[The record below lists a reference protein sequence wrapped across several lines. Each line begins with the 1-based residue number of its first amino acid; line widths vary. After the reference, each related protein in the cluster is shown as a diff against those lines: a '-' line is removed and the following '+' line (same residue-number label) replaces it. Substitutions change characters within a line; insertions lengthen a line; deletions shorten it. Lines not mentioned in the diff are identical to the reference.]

1 MRASTVPAAVAS
13 PTTRRR
19 NESTGTTATVPQH
32 VAVIMDGNRR
42 WASSKGLPSAAG
54 HRAGAQALRHAVES
68 CAKNGVAALT
78 VFAFSSENWR
88 RDPNEVRALLSM
100 MASTLR
106 KEAPRL
112 RREGVRLHVVG
123 SSHRLP
129 VRLREALQE
138 AQRETRENDR
148 LLLTVALDYG
158 GRQEITAAARAA
170 AEMVQ
175 RGDILP
181 SDIDEALLD
190 ALVCARAAPEG
201 AQYPPLDLLVR
212 TSGEQRISNFMLWH
226 MAYTELYF
234 TNVLWPD
241 FGPKEM
247 DAALQYFRERKRRF
261 GGG

>member
-1 MRASTVPAAVAS
+1 MAR
-13 PTTRRR
+13 
-19 NESTGTTATVPQH
+19 
-32 VAVIMDGNRR
+32 
-42 WASSKGLPSAAG
+42 GLPSAAG
-54 HRAGAQALRHAVES
+54 HRAGARALRQAVES
-68 CAKNGVAALT
+68 CARNGVAALT

-88 RDPNEVRALLSM
+88 RDPKEIKALLAM
-100 MASTLR
+100 MAATLR
-106 KEAPRL
+106 REVPRL
-112 RREGVRLHVVG
+112 REEGVRLHVVG

-129 VRLREALQE
+129 TKLRDALVE
-138 AQRETRENDR
+138 AQKQTRDNDR
-148 LLLTVALDYG
+148 FLLTIALDYG

-181 SDIDEALLD
+181 SNIDEALLD

-201 AQYPPLDLLVR
+201 SQYPPLDLLVR

-241 FGPKEM
+241 FGPEEM
-247 DAALQYFRERKRRF
+247 DAALRYFSERKRRF